1 METAARDAVELR
13 HQHRPDSVH
22 KLGKTTPIPAKHK
35 NANKACFCCDRPNH
49 SPDQCHFKEKTC
61 RFCSK
66 KGHIERECLSKK
78 AQRNRNQS
86 KKHIS
91 NKKSVKSVEEE
102 ELLTVSINTIKR
114 SDVISVTPKIEGR
127 HLEMELDIGSAISVI
142 PIRTYKKVQVGKD
155 QEKAP
160 SEKDSHSKN

>member
-1 METAARDAVELR
+1 M
-13 HQHRPDSVH
+13 
-22 KLGKTTPIPAKHK
+22 
-35 NANKACFCCDRPNH
+35 
-49 SPDQCHFKEKTC
+49 
-61 RFCSK
+61 
-66 KGHIERECLSKK
+66 
-78 AQRNRNQS
+78 
-86 KKHIS
+86 
-91 NKKSVKSVEEE
+91 KSVEEE